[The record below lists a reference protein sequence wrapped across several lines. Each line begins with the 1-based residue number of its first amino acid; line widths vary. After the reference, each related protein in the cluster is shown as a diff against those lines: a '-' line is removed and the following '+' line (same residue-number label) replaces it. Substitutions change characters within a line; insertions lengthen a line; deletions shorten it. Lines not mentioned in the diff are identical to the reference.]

1 MADIASEIIKT
12 FGAGVVPMLI
22 NSKSAFTDVETVS
35 SGAVIAV
42 VVILLIITILI
53 AYSTYKVTDSGLQT
67 LLCILFGCIYLA
79 CAFMYY
85 AYYGYKFKKA

>member
-1 MADIASEIIKT
+1 MDNTFYDFFKT
-12 FGAGVVPMLI
+12 YGTGVLPMLM
-22 NSKSAFTDVETVS
+22 NNKSAFTDVS
-35 SGAVIAV
+35 SGAVIAI
-42 VVILLIITILI
+42 VIIFLIITILI

-67 LLCILFGCIYLA
+67 LLCLLFGYIYLA